1 MTTSMTSTLARHS
14 IGGQG
19 VAAEAA
25 ALIDADQAAVSAM
38 LAVQEVAYWLCWAGE
53 TAVVS
58 DWPVSAG
65 ISRPLD
71 HYIEL
76 IPLRSIPAPVYF
88 ERPGPGA

>member
-1 MTTSMTSTLARHS
+1 MTTSMSSTLARHS

-19 VAAEAA
+19 AAAAAA

-58 DWPVSAG
+58 STVVYGPVPA
-65 ISRPLD
+65 RPRAML
-71 HYIEL
+71 
-76 IPLRSIPAPVYF
+76 
-88 ERPGPGA
+88 GG